1 MSTALRSAVPSSPSI
16 PRVRLRGVV
25 RRLDAVPTMHVGAAA
40 LIVLVGGLLLS
51 IATTSDPLWWQL
63 HFSQLGTFHDLS
75 AAFFNNTLK
84 VSGMIVVYFAFRV
97 RRDVRRL
104 GRGPVRRGA
113 ATIAFL
119 CLNVIGVNLA
129 LVGCIPLNTDKDLHD
144 RVAGSMV
151 LGFLALLLTS
161 PVLFHRLGKR
171 MAISTGVALV
181 WLVISIALFVSA
193 TINLAL
199 FETIACAAM
208 FAWAGMFTHILAS
221 AQATAVRAPD
231 AGTPHVVHLA
241 PRRRAHR
248 SSIARRAGS
257 LSSSARAPRPGALGA
272 VSVTEVGRAS
282 STTPPMPL
290 VARALAPAGGLGA
303 FRPEARDTSHATA
316 SVVQVPMMPTLTT
329 PPAPA
334 SSDRAASTA
343 TCAGPVPRRR
353 TVTGPG
359 RVSGSR
365 AALGGSAGER
375 RRSASRRTL
384 PLGPPVAPGAARLL
398 PR

>member
-1 MSTALRSAVPSSPSI
+1 MSTALRSVVPSSPSI
-16 PRVRLRGVV
+16 PRLRLRGVV

-181 WLVISIALFVSA
+181 WLIISIALFVSA

-231 AGTPHVVHLA
+231 AGTPHVAHLA

-257 LSSSARAPRPGALGA
+257 VSSSARAPRPGALGA
-272 VSVTEVGRAS
+272 VSVIEAGRAS
-282 STTPPMPL
+282 STTPPVPL
-290 VARALAPAGGLGA
+290 VARALAQAGGLGA

-316 SVVQVPMMPTLTT
+316 SVVQVPMMPTLIT

-334 SSDRAASTA
+334 SNDRAASTA
-343 TCAGPVPRRR
+343 TCGGPVPRRR
-353 TVTGPG
+353 TVTG

-365 AALGGSAGER
+365 AALGGSAGGR
-375 RRSASRRTL
+375 RRSASRRIL

>member
-1 MSTALRSAVPSSPSI
+1 MSTALRSVVPFFPSI
-16 PRVRLRGVV
+16 PRLRGVV

-171 MAISTGVALV
+171 MAIGTGVALV
-181 WLVISIALFVSA
+181 WLIISIALFVSA

-208 FAWAGMFTHILAS
+208 FAWAGMFTHIVAS

-248 SSIARRAGS
+248 SSIARRA
-257 LSSSARAPRPGALGA
+257 
-272 VSVTEVGRAS
+272 VGRAS
-282 STTPPMPL
+282 STTPSVPL
-290 VARALAPAGGLGA
+290 VARALTPAGGRGA
-303 FRPEARDTSHATA
+303 FHPEARGTSRATA
-316 SVVQVPMMPTLTT
+316 SVIQSPMTPALTT
-329 PPAPA
+329 PPA
-334 SSDRAASTA
+334 STGRTASTA

-353 TVTGPG
+353 TVSGPG
-359 RVSGSR
+359 LVSGSR

-384 PLGPPVAPGAARLL
+384 PLGPPVAPDAARLL